1 MSVRWSTLVA
11 GNDGA
16 IDMVRL
22 RGTASVLLAMCGGV
36 LMIVVT
42 LASLLTSLTIDLT
55 LYAMMV
61 GATIVPL
68 TGGKIADGLT
78 GRSLSA
84 KIVAGKAADR
94 RGSGPQT
101 PPETP

>member
-11 GNDGA
+11 GDNGV

-42 LASLLTSLTIDLT
+42 LASLLTSLTIDLS

-68 TGGKIADGLT
+68 TGGKIADSLT
-78 GRSLSA
+78 GRSLSS
-84 KIVAGKAADR
+84 KFLAGKAPDR
-94 RGSGPQT
+94 RSSGSQPQ
-101 PPETP
+101 PPEP